1 MGTAVIG
8 IDKTQITA
16 ASAVPAFRLGTI
28 GGYDDPTL
36 GYQEFIYGRAD
47 GAMTGA
53 GYVAVEVTAAAAA
66 NALDFIMVTTANT
79 AGGQNGHGSRVAVAQ
94 AVMADNEFGWFQIY
108 GKGSLRT
115 SAAAAKGT
123 RLNTTATAGALDDDG
138 TAGARVING
147 AVLGVATGGAATSAD
162 AVFAYPSV
170 GATI

>member
-16 ASAVPAFRLGTI
+16 ATAVPAFRLGTI

-47 GAMTGA
+47 GAVTGA
-53 GYVAVEVTAAAAA
+53 GFVCVEVTTAASA
-66 NALDFIMVTTANT
+66 NALDMAMITTANT

-115 SAAAAKGT
+115 AAAAAKGT
-123 RLNTTATAGALDDDG
+123 RLNTTATGGALDDDG
-138 TAGARVING
+138 TAGARTING
-147 AVLGVATGGAATSAD
+147 AVLGAATVGAATSAD
-162 AVFAYPSV
+162 GVFTYPSV